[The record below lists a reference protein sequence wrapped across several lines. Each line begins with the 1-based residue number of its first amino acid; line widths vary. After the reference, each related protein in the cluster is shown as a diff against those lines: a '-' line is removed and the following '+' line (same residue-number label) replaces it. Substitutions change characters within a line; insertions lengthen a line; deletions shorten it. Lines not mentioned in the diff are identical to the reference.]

1 MKMLLE
7 NHPKCLSHFA
17 KKKCILQEQLNF
29 QPTKRS
35 KLHLHPNIFVYL
47 ILKHCVRGNDDKA
60 ADSDAMKGE
69 RQPSS
74 CHVNCQ
80 FKLGHHFAYLAFTT
94 ASTWHAVSESCGIS
108 MDGWTSIHLKCWNF
122 KICVFDDSDF
132 QTPFQNIV
140 RLRLIYIS
148 LWKFQRG

>member
-1 MKMLLE
+1 MKRLLE

-17 KKKCILQEQLNF
+17 KKKMNF
-29 QPTKRS
+29 ARTIEFSTHKTVKITPTS
-35 KLHLHPNIFVYL
+35 QHFWL